1 MVCTV
6 LLNLCVVVHLPSLTG
21 NFPILAKVFVPSA
34 ATCIQIS
41 YKSSIHMCKF
51 SLLPVMP
58 TPSDR
63 AVNAHLRT
71 KHCRTICYA
80 LPDTH

>member
-1 MVCTV
+1 MHSAAN
-6 LLNLCVVVHLPSLTG
+6 NLCVVIHLPSLTG
-21 NFPILAKVFVPSA
+21 KFPILAKVFVASA
-34 ATCIQIS
+34 ATYIQIS
-41 YKSSIHMCKF
+41 YILSIHMCKF
-51 SLLPVMP
+51 SLLPVVP
-58 TPSDR
+58 APSDR